1 MSSIENRV
9 VSITFDNAGF
19 ESAIANTLAGLEDLK
34 GSLDFSSAKDPFA
47 QLKDAASG
55 FSLDNIGAAVDDINS
70 KFSAL
75 GAVGF
80 TAVQSLTQSAINA
93 GGRIASALVDPIV
106 QGGIKRSLAIEQA
119 RFQFKGLGQDVEASM
134 ASALEAVRGTAYGL
148 DEAATVAAQ
157 FGASGIKAG
166 DDMTGSLRG
175 VAGVAALTGS
185 SFADIG
191 NIFTSMAG
199 QGKLTG
205 AGLFSFSTRGINM
218 AAALAEQMGTTEVA
232 VRDMVSRGEIGFAQ
246 FASMVDAAFGEHATK
261 ANETYTGSLA
271 NLRAAFSRLGA
282 EIASP
287 TFAGLRVIFNTLSPV
302 IDSVHESLMPLIAA
316 YKRLVFVFGIKVASF
331 LEDLDFTKFTRL
343 ISKIGPQVDKIFT
356 NLWRALK
363 SVLGPIKDAFSE
375 IFPTPTIHRITEL
388 VKQFKQF
395 TKSLKLGDETAD
407 NLKRTFAGVFA
418 VFSIVGNVL
427 KNVFGLI
434 FAVLPGVGGGFLS
447 FTAKIGDALVA
458 LNDFL
463 VGGGRITDFFK
474 AVGAAVSTFVGN
486 LDFSSVLG
494 FVTSAITGLVDAVKR
509 LFGGMDSVSVGS
521 NRVSDRLSSL
531 GKVAKTVGDAWDW
544 LVEKFQGLLDALQP
558 VIDWLK
564 DLGTRILDSIKS
576 GFKSGDFSTLL
587 DLVNVGLLAGL
598 VVMFKKFIDGGVLNA
613 MTGGLVDH
621 LKELLGGAT
630 DAFNRFGEETKS
642 DALLKIAKAIAILT
656 VSLLVLALIDSAA
669 LARALGA
676 VTVSMVELVGAF
688 YALNKIADD
697 DEAEKLNTLAGGLI
711 KLGIALIAMA
721 FAVKILSGLKAEELL
736 TGLVGV
742 LGIIAILSLALE
754 PLTAPEATEGLG
766 KASIKIA
773 LLAGA
778 LMLMGLAVA
787 QLGALSVTELMKG
800 LTGLVVVLTAL
811 AVFLNSE
818 GMQDMNNKGL
828 KLFFVGAGLN
838 VIAKAVTTFG
848 EMPWQVMARGLAG
861 IAAGLIIVTLALKY
875 MDPATLA
882 EAGIALIL
890 ISGALIVMGFAVE
903 RMGALGWEYIARGLF
918 GIAGVM
924 AIVTLA
930 LKQMDPSTLA
940 QAGLSLL
947 LISAALVVVSVAIE
961 RIGALGWEEIA
972 RGLFGIAGALLAMA
986 LAANSMNGSIGGA
999 LAMVVVAGGLIVMA
1013 RAIEEFSDLG
1023 WADLT
1028 FGLLGIAAAI
1038 TVLGLAAL
1046 ILTPII
1052 PSLIGLGL
1060 ALIPMA
1066 FGLMI
1071 TADAIEAFSK
1081 LGFGKV
1087 ASGAAAIGLALLILG
1102 AAALLITVAIPS
1114 LVLLGIALVT
1124 MGIGVAAFGAGALMA
1139 ATAMAAFAA
1148 AGLGAVAVIVALAVA
1163 LISLLPMLGAA
1174 MAEMTLA
1181 YLGGLV
1187 KGSPEIISGLVTLLE
1202 AAIDAIKQVMPQ
1214 WGEVVIVMIQT
1225 FLDVL
1230 TAQGPMLIEAGFRM
1244 VILFLTGI
1252 RNNIGQI
1259 VTVVGEIIAAFL
1271 TALAAQVQPIIL
1283 AAASLIINFLQ
1294 GLRQAIPNIVIAAA
1308 EVAVAFLQGLAQ
1320 ALPNIIVA
1328 AAEVIVAFLTG
1339 LAQELPRIVESA
1351 AMFMIAFMDGLAIQL
1366 PAIIASAATLVVSFL
1381 QGLTEHLPEVI
1392 ATAAEF
1398 IATFLT
1404 GLAQNIGGI
1413 VTAGATLIINFL
1425 NGIAANM
1432 GGVITAGT
1440 TLIVSFMN
1448 GIAANIGRIIQAGV
1462 NIIIKFIEG
1471 IRSAA
1476 HQITEAAATTVI
1488 GMVNDLADSIDAHA
1502 EDLNAAMGRLASTM
1516 LHALG
1521 KAIKDG
1527 VGAIGSALQTMVGNA
1542 WDSVSGPI
1550 AGIFNRKRGGI
1561 ADGLSSA
1568 LTSGLDN
1575 YAITS
1580 SLSNVTDT
1588 VVTQFSNAAERITFI
1603 LDNMSEFNPTITP
1616 VLDLSGVMNEATKL
1630 GSILDPASLS
1640 ADISLGQARVISNE
1654 AGISSAN
1661 VEALAAVRGPT
1672 EIKFEQTI
1680 NAPTE
1685 LSPSDIYRQTN
1696 TQIALAKEE
1705 LKLL

>member
-19 ESAIANTLAGLEDLK
+19 ESAIASTLSGLEDLK
-34 GSLDFSSAKDPFA
+34 GSLDFSSSKDPFA

-80 TAVQSLTQSAINA
+80 TAIQSLTQTAISA
-93 GGRIASALVDPIV
+93 GSRMASALIDPII
-106 QGGIKRSLAIEQA
+106 QGGVKRSLAIEQA
-119 RFQFKGLGQDVEASM
+119 KFQFKGLGQDVEASM
-134 ASALEAVRGTAYGL
+134 QSALDAVRGTAYGL

-157 FGASGIKAG
+157 FGASGIQAG
-166 DDMTGSLRG
+166 DAMTGSLRG

-232 VRDMVSRGEIGFAQ
+232 VRDMVSRGEIDFPRFA
-246 FASMVDAAFGEHATK
+246 AMVDAAFGEHATK

-271 NLRAAFSRLGA
+271 NLKAAFSRLGA
-282 EIASP
+282 EVATP
-287 TFAGLRVIFNTLSPV
+287 TFAGLRVIFNTLAPV
-302 IDSVHESLMPLIAA
+302 IDSVHESLMPLIDA
-316 YKRLVFVFGIKVASF
+316 YKRLVFVFGIKVATF
-331 LEDLDFTKFTRL
+331 LQDIDFTKFTRL

-363 SVLGPIKDAFSE
+363 SVLGPIQEAFSE
-375 IFPTPTIHRITEL
+375 IFPTPTIHRVTEL

-395 TKSLKLGDETAD
+395 TKGLKLSDETAE

-418 VFSIVGNVL
+418 VFSIVGNIL

-434 FAVLPGVGGGFLS
+434 GAVLPGVAGGFLG

-463 VGGGRITDFFK
+463 VGGGRITDFFRT
-474 AVGAAVSTFVGN
+474 VGAAISVFVGK

-494 FVTSAITGLVDAVKR
+494 FVTSAISGLVDAIKS
-509 LFGGMDSVSVGS
+509 LFGGFDSVSVGS
-521 NRVSDRLSSL
+521 ERVSNRLESMGETANTL
-531 GKVAKTVGDAWDW
+531 GDAWDW
-544 LVEKFQGLLDALQP
+544 VIEKLSG
-558 VIDWLK
+558 VINAFESVWNFLK
-564 DLGTRILDSIKS
+564 DIGGKLFDQIKKAFE
-576 GFKSGDFSTLL
+576 GGDFSTIL
-587 DLVNVGLLAGL
+587 DLINVGLLGGL
-598 VVMFKKFIDGGVLNA
+598 VVMFKKFVDGGVINA

-621 LKELLGGAT
+621 LRDLLGGAT

-642 DALLKIAKAIAILT
+642 DALLKIAKAIALLT
-656 VSLLVLALIDSAA
+656 ISLVVLSLIDSAA

-676 VTVSMVELVGAF
+676 VSVSMFELIGAF
-688 YALNKIADD
+688 WALNKIADD
-697 DEAEKLNTLAGGLI
+697 EEAEKLNTLAGGLI

-721 FAVKILSGLKAEELL
+721 FAVKIMSGLKAEELL
-736 TGLVGV
+736 TGLVGII
-742 LGIIAILSLALE
+742 GILAILSLAIE
-754 PLTAPEATEGLG
+754 PLTKDDVTEGLG
-766 KASIKIA
+766 KASVKIA

-778 LMLMGLAVA
+778 LMLMGLAVK
-787 QLGALSVTELMKG
+787 QLGSLSITELLKG
-800 LTGLVVVLTAL
+800 LFGLGIVLTSL
-811 AVFLNSE
+811 AIFLNSE

-838 VIAKAVTTFG
+838 VIAEAVLRFG
-848 EMPWQVMARGLAG
+848 EMPWAVMVRGLAG
-861 IAAGLIIVTLALKY
+861 IAAGLIIVTVALKN
-875 MDPATLA
+875 MDPQTLA
-882 EAGIALIL
+882 EAGMALIL
-890 ISGALIVMGFAVE
+890 ISGALIIMSFAVE

-924 AIVTLA
+924 AAVAIA
-930 LKQMDPSTLA
+930 LSQMDAATLA

-961 RIGALGWEEIA
+961 RIGSLGWEEIA
-972 RGLFGIAGALLAMA
+972 RGLFGIAGALLAMS

-1023 WADLT
+1023 WADLA

-1038 TVLGLAAL
+1038 LVLGLGAAAL
-1046 ILTPII
+1046 TPVI
-1052 PSLIGLGL
+1052 PSLIGLGI

-1066 FGLMI
+1066 FGLML

-1102 AAALLITVAIPS
+1102 SAALIITVAIPS
-1114 LVLLGIALVT
+1114 LVLLSVAL
-1124 MGIGVAAFGAGALMA
+1124 MSLGLGVALFGAGALMA

-1148 AGLGAVAVIVALAVA
+1148 AGLGAVAVMVAIGMAIIA
-1163 LISLLPMLGAA
+1163 LLPMLGAA
-1174 MAEMTLA
+1174 LAEMTLA
-1181 YLGGLV
+1181 YLDGLV
-1187 KGSPEIISGLVTLLE
+1187 KGSPEIISGLVVLLG
-1202 AAIDAIKQVMPQ
+1202 AVIDAIKEVIPQ
-1214 WGEVVIVMIQT
+1214 WGEAVIVLIET
-1225 FLDVL
+1225 FLSVL
-1230 TAQGPMLIEAGFRM
+1230 SAQGPMLIEAGFNM
-1244 VILFLTGI
+1244 LILFLTGV
-1252 RNNIGQI
+1252 RNNIGQL
-1259 VTVVGEIIAAFL
+1259 VTVVGEIITAFL
-1271 TALAAQVQPIIL
+1271 VALAGQVPAIVQ
-1283 AAASLIINFLQ
+1283 AAGMLIVSFLQ
-1294 GLRQAIPNIVIAAA
+1294 GLRQAIPNVVIAAA
-1308 EVAVAFLQGLAQ
+1308 EVIIAFLQ
-1320 ALPNIIVA
+1320 ALTEKLPEIMVA
-1328 AAEVIVAFLTG
+1328 AGETIVAFITG
-1339 LAQELPRIVESA
+1339 LTVAIPQIVEA
-1351 AMFMIAFMDGLAIQL
+1351 AVMFMIAFMDGLAIQL
-1366 PAIIASAATLVVSFL
+1366 PALIASAATLVVSFL

-1432 GGVITAGT
+1432 GGVIAAGV

-1448 GIAANIGRIIQAGV
+1448 GIASNIGRIIQAGV

-1488 GMVNDLADSIDAHA
+1488 GMVNDLSDSIDAHA
-1502 EDLNAAMGRLASTM
+1502 EDLNDAMGRLARTM
-1516 LHALG
+1516 LRALG
-1521 KAIKDG
+1521 AAIRDG
-1527 VGAIGSALQTMVGNA
+1527 FGGIADAIQDMAGNA
-1542 WDSVSGPI
+1542 WDSFTSHLPWERSRVGV
-1550 AGIFNRKRGGI
+1550 GIS
-1561 ADGLSSA
+1561 DSLV
-1568 LTSGLDN
+1568 SGLDN

-1580 SLSNVTDT
+1580 TLSNVTDT
-1588 VVTQFSNAAERITFI
+1588 VVSQFSNAAERITFI
-1603 LDNMSEFNPTITP
+1603 LDNMSEFNPTVTP
-1616 VLDLSGVMNEATKL
+1616 VLDLSGVTTEASKL
-1630 GSILDPASLS
+1630 GSILNTASLS
-1640 ADISLGQARVISNE
+1640 ADISLGQARVISDE
-1654 AGISSAN
+1654 ANISAANIDALSA
-1661 VEALAAVRGPT
+1661 ARGPT

-1685 LSPSDIYRQTN
+1685 LSPFDIYRQTN
-1696 TQIALAKEE
+1696 TQIAFAKEE